1 MVPDDCG
8 VTQVEYDMPILAR
21 GKSDLSLF
29 IDELEAA
36 VVTGE
41 NTPAS
46 QAQIAVVRRA
56 ERAEQSLAELQKVC
70 PAQPLEKPN
79 C

>member
-1 MVPDDCG
+1 MSAEDDAPTL
-8 VTQVEYDMPILAR
+8 VRD
-21 GKSDLSLF
+21 KSELSLF

-56 ERAEQSLAELQKVC
+56 ERAERSLAELHKVC
-70 PAQPLEKPN
+70 AARRLKKPN
-79 C
+79 